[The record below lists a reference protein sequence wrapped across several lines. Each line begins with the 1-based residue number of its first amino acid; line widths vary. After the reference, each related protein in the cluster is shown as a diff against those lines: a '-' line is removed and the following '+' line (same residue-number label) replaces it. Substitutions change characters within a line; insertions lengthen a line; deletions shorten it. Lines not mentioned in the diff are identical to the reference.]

1 MNFQI
6 KSLVFRRASD
16 SYRNR
21 LNLLPFDDKIE
32 IEAEKVIPDILS
44 ESIIRGEIIV
54 FLDYIIQNWA
64 LILIGIAFAISL
76 KITGFQDKG
85 SVKRMYILI
94 AGVFLLSIVVFEEF
108 YLADIG
114 GYQMARTV
122 LMAVRYSA
130 TPVIVAMV
138 LYTLQKK
145 TRWFIFIPAL
155 VLAVINVI
163 SIFTGIVFS
172 LAEDGTL
179 QRGLLGY
186 LPYIV
191 AGLYGV
197 FLIYVLYKRSNK
209 LYTEII
215 PIAFL
220 ALAFASGV
228 FLPFIFGTKF
238 AQIFCTTIMI
248 ALFVYYVFSIHQLSK
263 IDPLTGVLNLQA
275 FYADSAVNQED
286 ITALISMDMNGLKK
300 INDTLG
306 HAAGDQALVTV
317 AECFMGELNSHQAIY
332 RIGGDE
338 FVIICRK
345 TPQNE
350 VEDLIRQIQEKLS
363 KTKYSGSIGYSYSV
377 DGKKPVNEML
387 RESDENMYAA
397 KAKYYSDSRTDRR
410 RR

>member
-1 MNFQI
+1 M
-6 KSLVFRRASD
+6 
-16 SYRNR
+16 
-21 LNLLPFDDKIE
+21 
-32 IEAEKVIPDILS
+32 
-44 ESIIRGEIIV
+44 

-248 ALFVYYVFSIHQLSK
+248 ALFVYYVFSIHQLGK

-275 FYADSAVNQED
+275 FYADSTVNQED

-397 KAKYYSDSRTDRR
+397 KAKYYSDTRTDRR

>member
-1 MNFQI
+1 M
-6 KSLVFRRASD
+6 
-16 SYRNR
+16 
-21 LNLLPFDDKIE
+21 
-32 IEAEKVIPDILS
+32 
-44 ESIIRGEIIV
+44 

-64 LILIGIAFAISL
+64 LILVGIAFAISL
-76 KITGFQDKG
+76 KITGLQDKA

-108 YLADIG
+108 TLADLG
-114 GYQMARTV
+114 GYLTARTV

-155 VLAVINVI
+155 LLAVINVI

-179 QRGLLGY
+179 QRGPLGY

-191 AGLYGV
+191 AGLYGAY
-197 FLIYVLYKRSNK
+197 LIYILYRRSNK

-228 FLPFIFGTKF
+228 FLPFIFGMKF
-238 AQIFCTTIMI
+238 AQIFCPTIMI
-248 ALFVYYVFSIHQLSK
+248 ALFVHYVFSIHKLSK

-275 FYADSAVNQED
+275 FYADSAVAPED
-286 ITALISMDMNGLKK
+286 ITALISMDMNGLKE

-306 HAAGDQALVTV
+306 HAAGDQALITV
-317 AECFMGELNSHQAIY
+317 AECFKGELNSRQAIY

-338 FVIICRK
+338 FIIICRK
-345 TPQNE
+345 TPQGE
-350 VEDLIRQIQEKLS
+350 VEDLIGQIREKIAR
-363 KTKYSGSIGYSYSV
+363 TNYSGSIGYSCSE
-377 DGKKPVNEML
+377 DGKKSVNEML

-397 KAKYYSDSRTDRR
+397 KAKYYSDTHTDRR
-410 RR
+410 RRR

>member
-1 MNFQI
+1 M
-6 KSLVFRRASD
+6 
-16 SYRNR
+16 
-21 LNLLPFDDKIE
+21 
-32 IEAEKVIPDILS
+32 
-44 ESIIRGEIIV
+44 

-76 KITGFQDKG
+76 KITGFQDEG

-248 ALFVYYVFSIHQLSK
+248 ALFVYYVFSIHQL
-263 IDPLTGVLNLQA
+263 
-275 FYADSAVNQED
+275 
-286 ITALISMDMNGLKK
+286 ISMDMNNLKK

-397 KAKYYSDSRTDRR
+397 KAKYYSDTRTDRR

>member
-1 MNFQI
+1 M
-6 KSLVFRRASD
+6 
-16 SYRNR
+16 
-21 LNLLPFDDKIE
+21 
-32 IEAEKVIPDILS
+32 
-44 ESIIRGEIIV
+44 

-64 LILIGIAFAISL
+64 LILVGIAFAISL
-76 KITGFQDKG
+76 KTTGIQDKG

-94 AGVFLLSIVVFEEF
+94 AGVFLLSIVVFAEF
-108 YLADIG
+108 TMADAG
-114 GYQMARTV
+114 GYLKERTV

-130 TPVIVAMV
+130 TPLIVAMV
-138 LYTLQKK
+138 LYALQKT

-155 VLAVINVI
+155 VLTVINII
-163 SIFTGIVFS
+163 SIFTGVVFS
-172 LAEDGTL
+172 LSESGAL
-179 QRGLLGY
+179 QRGPLGY
-186 LPYIV
+186 LPYIIP
-191 AGLYGV
+191 GLYGV
-197 FLIYVLYKRSNK
+197 NLIYVLYKQSNK

-215 PIAFL
+215 PIVFL

-228 FLPFIFGTKF
+228 FLPFLFGRNF
-238 AQIFCTTIMI
+238 ARIFCTTIMI
-248 ALFVYYVFSIHQLSK
+248 ALYVHYVFSIHHLSK

-397 KAKYYSDSRTDRR
+397 KAKYYSDTRTDRR

>member
-1 MNFQI
+1 
-6 KSLVFRRASD
+6 
-16 SYRNR
+16 
-21 LNLLPFDDKIE
+21 
-32 IEAEKVIPDILS
+32 
-44 ESIIRGEIIV
+44 V

-64 LILIGIAFAISL
+64 LILVGIAFAISL
-76 KITGFQDKG
+76 KITGLQDKA

-94 AGVFLLSIVVFEEF
+94 AGVFLLSVVVFEEF
-108 YLADIG
+108 YLADLG
-114 GYQMARTV
+114 GYLTARTV

-155 VLAVINVI
+155 LLAVINVI

-179 QRGLLGY
+179 QRGPLGY

-191 AGLYGV
+191 AGLYGAY
-197 FLIYVLYKRSNK
+197 LIYILYRRSNK

-228 FLPFIFGTKF
+228 FLPFIFGMKF
-238 AQIFCTTIMI
+238 AQIFCPTIMI
-248 ALFVYYVFSIHQLSK
+248 ALFVHYVFSIHKLSK

-275 FYADSAVNQED
+275 FYADSAVAPED
-286 ITALISMDMNGLKK
+286 ITALISMDMNGLKE

-306 HAAGDQALVTV
+306 HAAGDQALITV
-317 AECFMGELNSHQAIY
+317 AECFKGELNSRQAIY

-338 FVIICRK
+338 FIIICRK
-345 TPQNE
+345 TPQGE
-350 VEDLIRQIQEKLS
+350 VEDLIGQIREKIAR
-363 KTKYSGSIGYSYSV
+363 TNYSGSIGYSCSE
-377 DGKKPVNEML
+377 DGKKSVNEML

-397 KAKYYSDSRTDRR
+397 KAKYYSDTHTDRR
-410 RR
+410 RRR